1 MIFNEAFKKKVNVF
15 EAYLQNAATFPD
27 LSQKTV
33 FNAMRYSLLAGGKRI
48 RPVLAM
54 ACCEAL
60 GGEET
65 EVLPFAAALECIHSY
80 SLIHD
85 DLPAMDNDDLRRGK
99 PTCHKVYGEA
109 AAILAGD
116 GLLNYAFELCAFCEA
131 PDHRKVAMLKAISAA
146 SGVYGMVGGQMVDL
160 ESEGKQIDK
169 ELLTYMVHLKTGAL
183 LSAAASIGA
192 IAAECPA
199 DTFAVFA
206 SNLGLAFQIK
216 DDILDFEGDA
226 KKLGKNTGCDQ
237 KQHKST
243 FVTCF
248 GLDAAKQMLAD
259 ASEKASLAL
268 APLGEKGVFLQGLVG
283 YLLGRDN

>member
-1 MIFNEAFKKKVNVF
+1 MNFNEAFQKKMDVF

-33 FNAMRYSLLAGGKRI
+33 FDAMRYSLLAGGKRI

-60 GGEET
+60 GGREED
-65 EVLPFAAALECIHSY
+65 VLPFAAALECIHTY

-160 ESEGKQIDK
+160 ESEGRQIDK
-169 ELLTYMVHLKTGAL
+169 ELLTYMVRLKTGAL

-192 IAAECPA
+192 IAAGCAA

-206 SNLGLAFQIK
+206 NNLGLAFQIK

-226 KKLGKNTGCDQ
+226 IKLGKNTGCDQ
-237 KQHKST
+237 KQQKST

-248 GLDAAKQMLAD
+248 GLEAAKQMLAD

-268 APLGEKGVFLQGLVG
+268 APLGEKGGFLQGMVA
-283 YLLGRDN
+283 YLLDRDN